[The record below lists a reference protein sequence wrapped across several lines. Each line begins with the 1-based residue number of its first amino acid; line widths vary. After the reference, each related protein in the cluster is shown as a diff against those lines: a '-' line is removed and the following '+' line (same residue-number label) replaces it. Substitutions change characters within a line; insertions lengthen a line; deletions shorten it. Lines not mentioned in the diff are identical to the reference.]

1 LLKNS
6 HLAAVLESPLCGVA
20 LLHLRGAFCGC
31 DDLTIFEQPQYFSK
45 LLKGHPMYEQLYEQT
60 MISGEPLPFTLPAW
74 IACAPF
80 EEFLGMVIESAE
92 NGRAVLTMP
101 FRVKHAQGKGLMHG
115 GAVTALADT
124 AVAMAVKS
132 LLPEGTHFVTTEFCL
147 KFHAPLRGGVVRA
160 EAHTSWLDERNLDG
174 VAEIYA
180 ADGTKTATFIAKFR
194 VKRG

>member
-1 LLKNS
+1 MIRSSLS
-6 HLAAVLESPLCGVA
+6 
-20 LLHLRGAFCGC
+20 
-31 DDLTIFEQPQYFSK
+31 SK
-45 LLKGHPMYEQLYEQT
+45 GGSRMYEQLYEKAMT
-60 MISGEPLPFTLPAW
+60 PGEELPFSLPGW

-80 EEFLGMVIESAE
+80 EEYLGMGIEYAAE
-92 NGRAVLTMP
+92 GRAILTMP

-147 KFHAPLRGGVVRA
+147 KFHAPLYGGVVRA
-160 EAHTSWLDERNLDG
+160 EAQTSWLDERNLDG
-174 VAEIYA
+174 VAVVFGD
-180 ADGTKTATFIAKFR
+180 DGTKAATFTAKFR